1 MFFRYFYNLVY
12 LQLVRVVQCFSGIF
26 IVVYLQLVRVVLMF
40 FRYFY
45 SSISAA
51 SEGGANVFQ
60 VFL

>member
-1 MFFRYFYNLVY
+1 MFFRYFY
-12 LQLVRVVQCFSGIF
+12 SSIS

-60 VFL
+60 AFL

>member
-1 MFFRYFYNLVY
+1 MFFRYFY
-12 LQLVRVVQCFSGIF
+12 SSI
-26 IVVYLQLVRVVLMF
+26 LQLVRVVLMF

>member
-1 MFFRYFYNLVY
+1 MFFRYFY
-12 LQLVRVVQCFSGIF
+12 SSI
-26 IVVYLQLVRVVLMF
+26 
-40 FRYFY
+40 FY

>member
-1 MFFRYFYNLVY
+1 
-12 LQLVRVVQCFSGIF
+12 
-26 IVVYLQLVRVVLMF
+26 MF

-60 VFL
+60 VFFIVVFV

>member
-1 MFFRYFYNLVY
+1 M
-12 LQLVRVVQCFSGIF
+12 
-26 IVVYLQLVRVVLMF
+26 VYLQLVRVVLMF

>member
-1 MFFRYFYNLVY
+1 MELDLLRFTPPKLY
-12 LQLVRVVQCFSGIF
+12 LQLVRA
-26 IVVYLQLVRVVLMF
+26 VLMF